1 MGGILFLFASDFLL
15 LINVGLCMPDRAVQQ
30 SKERLIQLDKIRL
43 EGKKGEQGNHL
54 LFIRFSFFSSWLFCL
69 VLLNV

>member
-15 LINVGLCMPDRAVQQ
+15 LIIVGLCMPDHAVQQ

-43 EGKKGEQGNHL
+43 EGKKGGAEKSSTFHQ
-54 LFIRFSFFSSWLFCL
+54 IFFLQ
-69 VLLNV
+69 

>member
-15 LINVGLCMPDRAVQQ
+15 LIIVGLCMPDRAVQQ

-43 EGKKGEQGNHL
+43 EGKKGSRE
-54 LFIRFSFFSSWLFCL
+54 IIYFSSDFLSS
-69 VLLNV
+69 VAGYSV